1 MIYEVRETS
10 VTTTIA
16 GLAEAN
22 VGCTIDADFMVT
34 WTDEIWTHNG
44 IIADYEQRKD
54 AVWDMT
60 HDIKYA
66 NAICLNNDGCITI
79 CETHLHEL
87 PGDDA
92 SGFVEEYGLKP
103 EGDFEP
109 WEWSYQAHYTCV
121 VDDDDWEEF
130 ATWEEAKKHAI
141 WLWCASDGDKAWY
154 RAHNRKRSYH

>member
-22 VGCTIDADFMVT
+22 VGCTIDDET
-34 WTDEIWTHNG
+34 WVNED
-44 IIADYEQRKD
+44 IIADYDRKED

-66 NAICLNNDGCITI
+66 NAICLNNDGYITI

-87 PGDDA
+87 PSSYRADDDWD
-92 SGFVEEYGLKP
+92 EL
-103 EGDFEP
+103 EGDYEP

-130 ATWEEAKKHAI
+130 ATWEEAKAHAI

-154 RAHNRKRSYH
+154 RAHNRKRIYH

>member
-22 VGCTIDADFMVT
+22 VGCTIDDET
-34 WTDEIWTHNG
+34 WANEY
-44 IIADYEQRKD
+44 IIADYGRKED

-66 NAICLNNDGCITI
+66 NAICLNNDGHITI

-87 PGDDA
+87 SSGYTDDETW
-92 SGFVEEYGLKP
+92 EESDCKC
-103 EGDFEP
+103 EGNYEP

-141 WLWCASDGDKAWY
+141 WLYTASDGDKAWY
-154 RAHNRKRSYH
+154 RVHNRKRIYH